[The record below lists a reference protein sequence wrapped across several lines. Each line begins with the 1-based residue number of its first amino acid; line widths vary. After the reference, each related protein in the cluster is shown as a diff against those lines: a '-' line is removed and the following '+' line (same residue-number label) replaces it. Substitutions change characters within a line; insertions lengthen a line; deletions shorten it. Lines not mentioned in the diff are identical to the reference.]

1 MRKILLFVFLFLSQN
16 ILFAQEGVEMAD
28 AMRAEGKIY
37 VVVTILVLILAGL
50 VGYLVLI
57 DRKVGRLEKRLK
69 EKGDN

>member
-50 VGYLVLI
+50 IGYLVLI